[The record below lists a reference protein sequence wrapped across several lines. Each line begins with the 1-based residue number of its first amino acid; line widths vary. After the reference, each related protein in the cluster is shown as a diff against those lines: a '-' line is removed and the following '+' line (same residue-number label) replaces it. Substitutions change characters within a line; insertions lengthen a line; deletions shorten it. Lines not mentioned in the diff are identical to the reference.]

1 MHGHGTSQESGARA
15 GRTVALLRADE
26 PDGQGDLG
34 RGGSRRN
41 PTPPLGLMG
50 AASAVRHGTKLA
62 EGADLRL
69 RLLDAAAEQGG
80 NPRAV
85 SRALEMRPDAIV
97 LGLEERT
104 RDDRLGPLLDAGTRI
119 QSAGPSG
126 ALRVAL
132 VDENH
137 RAAEVLLRE
146 GAADL
151 VVRGDADSALPGV
164 LANAFEGRSDWS
176 GVRGV
181 SWLTAGGVST
191 HERPAQSA
199 VHLPSPAWDLVEL
212 EHYRGPES
220 SFLRR
225 FRLPEFGLHGLR
237 SKGSRGQGSSSPVIG
252 SKRSG
257 GERATILTT
266 RACAPD
272 CPTCHG
278 SFGTA
283 GRDRSVRD
291 VISEIR
297 NLVTRRGVRTL
308 EIADHAFDGQPAR
321 ALEIANA
328 IALLASAPNMKG
340 LRVRFSNGFRGDGL
354 TDELID
360 ALFRIG
366 IRRFPLAVGTG
377 SPRLQRLL
385 KRNIRLDAAERALAR
400 IEDRGGMGHLRLF
413 LGLPTETTGEV
424 ALTLRWAARTRAHTA
439 DFLRGSEVD
448 LGPLWRRPENAEVDD
463 FPSLRLRALRTF
475 YGSTSR
481 AGRILMASP
490 QALFAGPLRR
500 PSS

>member
-1 MHGHGTSQESGARA
+1 M
-15 GRTVALLRADE
+15 
-26 PDGQGDLG
+26 
-34 RGGSRRN
+34 
-41 PTPPLGLMG
+41 
-50 AASAVRHGTKLA
+50 
-62 EGADLRL
+62 RL
-69 RLLDAAAEQGG
+69 RLLDAAAEDGG

-85 SRALEMRPDAIV
+85 SRALKMRPDAIV

-119 QSAGPSG
+119 RNAGPRG

-132 VDENH
+132 VDESH

-151 VVRGDADSALPGV
+151 VVRGDADSALPVV

-181 SWLTAGGVST
+181 SWLTDGGISN
-191 HERPAQSA
+191 HERPAPSA

-212 EHYRGPES
+212 EHYRGQER
-220 SFLRR
+220 SFLQR
-225 FRLPEFGLHGLR
+225 FRLPGLHLKGLR
-237 SKGSRGQGSSSPVIG
+237 SRGTPGEEPG
-252 SKRSG
+252 LTANTSKRSG

-291 VISEIR
+291 VIAEIR

-321 ALEIANA
+321 AVEIANA
-328 IALLASAPNMKG
+328 IALLASAPNMSR
-340 LRVRFSNGFRGDGL
+340 LRVSFTNGFRGDGL

-377 SPRLQRLL
+377 SLRLQRLL
-385 KRNIRLDAAERALAR
+385 KRNIRLEAAERALAR

-448 LGPLWRRPENAEVDD
+448 LGPLWRRPESAEIDD

-481 AGRILMASP
+481 AGRILRASP
-490 QALFAGPLRR
+490 RALFAR
-500 PSS
+500 PRAQP